1 MHNRLLL
8 RNTVKRGVQLFLIA
22 GLVIVSVGAG
32 DVSGRYDKLSHQI
45 MCTCG
50 CAELLGECNHVGC
63 PDSPG
68 MLNNLKSEVDLGKP
82 DRAILIDFQNQY
94 GPTALAAPRFTAF
107 NHIAWILPPLLLLL
121 GVGLVALVVRRWK
134 LQPAT
139 VPSPLQDFSKAE
151 FDRVRERV
159 RRDIEI

>member
-1 MHNRLLL
+1 MEGRAKKGLQVMLLAAA
-8 RNTVKRGVQLFLIA
+8 VA
-22 GLVIVSVGAG
+22 VSAGAG
-32 DVSGRYDKLSHQI
+32 DTSGRYDKLSHQL

-82 DRAILIDFQNQY
+82 DRAILIDFQTQY

-107 NHIAWILPPLLLLL
+107 NHIAWILPPFLLAL
-121 GVGLVALVVRRWK
+121 GVGIVSLVVRRWK
-134 LQPAT
+134 LKPAT
-139 VPSPLQDFSKAE
+139 IPAVPPHYSKAE
-151 FDRVRERV
+151 FDVVRERIRHDV
-159 RRDIEI
+159 ES